1 MNLANLVLA
10 IASLV
15 LVGGLSTV
23 LGIMQY
29 RRNRDKDTKAET
41 QAKAD
46 VSDAHI
52 RQLMEDAFNSDA
64 FKRALTLGLIPLSDS
79 VHAVQERLHVVETQ
93 VAPLTEEMWLRVRRE
108 TAKGIHSPDPRRW
121 RVDELM
127 EKLIN
132 DEPLT
137 ASELVETRE
146 ILETIINYEAG
157 QSPDPGF
164 PIKDGEQ
171 SLAIWLLMSLDFAPV
186 QIVGESS

>member
-1 MNLANLVLA
+1 MDLSTIL
-10 IASLV
+10 SLISVV
-15 LVGGLSTV
+15 LVGGITTALAV
-23 LGIMQY
+23 MQY
-29 RRNRDKDTKAET
+29 YRNRAKDTKAET
-41 QAKAD
+41 DAKSA

-108 TAKGIHSPDPRRW
+108 TAKGIHSPDPGRW
-121 RVDELM
+121 RVDQLM

-157 QSPDPGF
+157 HSPDPGF
-164 PIKDGEQ
+164 PIKEGEQ

-186 QIVGESS
+186 HIVGEQP